1 MGIPSVWFKGLEGEK
16 KKDFEAYLR
25 NSTVLVD
32 KLVEIILDQIEAL
45 ERKQI
50 QEDFYKDP
58 ELTARLCYLNGQLAA
73 YNRVLDLFRYTKE
86 PK

>member
-1 MGIPSVWFKGLEGEK
+1 MGIPSVWFKGVEADK

-58 ELTARLCYLNGQLAA
+58 ELAARLCYLNGQLAA
-73 YNRVLDLFRYTKE
+73 YNRVLELFRFNKE
-86 PK
+86 H

>member
-1 MGIPSVWFKGLEGEK
+1 MGIPSVWFKGLEDDK

-32 KLVEIILDQIEAL
+32 KLIEIIYDHIETLD
-45 ERKQI
+45 RKQT

-58 ELTARLCYLNGQLAA
+58 ELFARLCYLNGQLSAF
-73 YNRVLDLFRYTKE
+73 NKVIDLFHFREEKN
-86 PK
+86 